1 MVVMVPAA
9 PAAVVH
15 KPSPAKCKHVA
26 VEVTHYH
33 HHHHFDLNL
42 DISAIPRSLARDSP
56 LLALAQRA
64 NSQKFPPPDR
74 VPENA
79 AVPSEVPWLSYMST
93 PNQQSRCP
101 SSSGGASGSY
111 LAPPDAAN
119 NDPNPPTV
127 APFSK
132 SPSPSERA
140 SYHQVFQ
147 KSPLLVSTPP
157 QVTKALSQV
166 YPYAKFANQ
175 FAGLLTWTTE
185 DPWESFLLVAA
196 FWAVTLY
203 GDLVIKWFGNIL
215 IVLVLALGMFARNQ
229 TRKDEHPSLDDILDT
244 LQLLSARLAVLT
256 DPFSSLAAF
265 LSVGQSPTTATMG
278 PTLITL
284 FIRILFVS
292 PIWITLCSSPFR
304 IITPRRVV
312 MFVGTTFLSWHSRP
326 ARVTRTILWRSAMIR
341 DICERITGLNL
352 TPQEAPEPPPLPP
365 RANALSR
372 KGSDDK
378 SGAHKRTPSSVVA
391 SHFKNKSSPLGN
403 LNQNRGTAPGVRFTF
418 SIYENQRRWLGVG
431 WTSSLFAYE
440 RPAWTDEH
448 LSACPPVEDFYLPE
462 AKNGMKWRWVESQKW
477 QVEGEEDGKKAG
489 NGWVYYDNKWR
500 NGKRG
505 VDSWSAYT
513 RRRRWYRNAELVED
527 DAEDDDTGTESIA
540 TTENTSA
547 TNETTITE
555 TEEAPSK

>member
-1 MVVMVPAA
+1 
-9 PAAVVH
+9 
-15 KPSPAKCKHVA
+15 
-26 VEVTHYH
+26 
-33 HHHHFDLNL
+33 
-42 DISAIPRSLARDSP
+42 
-56 LLALAQRA
+56 
-64 NSQKFPPPDR
+64 
-74 VPENA
+74 
-79 AVPSEVPWLSYMST
+79 MST
-93 PNQQSRCP
+93 PSHQSRRP
-101 SSSGGASGSY
+101 SSSSGGASGSSSY
-111 LAPPDAAN
+111 LAPPDAAS

-132 SPSPSERA
+132 SLSPSERA
-140 SYHQVFQ
+140 LYHQVFQ

-175 FAGLLTWTTE
+175 VAGLLTWTTE

-203 GDLVIKWFGNIL
+203 GDLVIKWFGNVL

-229 TRKDEHPSLDDILDT
+229 KRKDEHPSLDDILDT

-292 PIWITLCSSPFR
+292 PIWIALCSSPFR

-352 TPQEAPEPPPLPP
+352 TPQEATEPPPLPP
-365 RANALSR
+365 RVGAQGR
-372 KGSDDK
+372 KISDDK
-378 SGAHKRTPSSVVA
+378 AAHKRTPSSVVA

-448 LSACPPVEDFYLPE
+448 LSACPAVEEFHLPE
-462 AKNGMKWRWVESQKW
+462 AKNGMKWQWVESQKW

-527 DAEDDDTGTESIA
+527 DAEDDDTGTESVA
-540 TTENTSA
+540 TTENTST

>member
-1 MVVMVPAA
+1 
-9 PAAVVH
+9 
-15 KPSPAKCKHVA
+15 
-26 VEVTHYH
+26 
-33 HHHHFDLNL
+33 
-42 DISAIPRSLARDSP
+42 
-56 LLALAQRA
+56 
-64 NSQKFPPPDR
+64 
-74 VPENA
+74 
-79 AVPSEVPWLSYMST
+79 MST
-93 PNQQSRCP
+93 PNHNSRRP
-101 SSSGGASGSY
+101 SSSGGASGGY
-111 LAPPDAAN
+111 LAPPDATP

-175 FAGLLTWTTE
+175 VAGLLTWTTE

-203 GDLVIKWFGNIL
+203 GDLVIRWFGNIL
-215 IVLVLALGMFARNQ
+215 VVLVLALGMFARNQ
-229 TRKDEHPSLDDILDT
+229 NRKDEHPSLEDILDT

-292 PIWITLCSSPFR
+292 PVWIALCSSPFR

-326 ARVTRTILWRSAMIR
+326 ARVTRTILWRSAVIR

-365 RANALSR
+365 RNNPQGR
-372 KGSDDK
+372 KGPEDK
-378 SGAHKRTPSSVVA
+378 SAAHKRTPSSVVA

-448 LSACPPVEDFYLPE
+448 LSACPPVEDFHLPE
-462 AKNGMKWRWVESQKW
+462 AKNGMKWRWVEAQKW
-477 QVEGEEDGKKAG
+477 QVEGEEDAKKAG

-527 DAEDDDTGTESIA
+527 DAEDDASMESVA
-540 TTENTSA
+540 TTGSTSV

>member
-1 MVVMVPAA
+1 MAA
-9 PAAVVH
+9 
-15 KPSPAKCKHVA
+15 
-26 VEVTHYH
+26 
-33 HHHHFDLNL
+33 L
-42 DISAIPRSLARDSP
+42 DT
-56 LLALAQRA
+56 
-64 NSQKFPPPDR
+64 
-74 VPENA
+74 
-79 AVPSEVPWLSYMST
+79 PWLSYMSA
-93 PNQQSRCP
+93 SP
-101 SSSGGASGSY
+101 SSSRHPSGSAGAGPSNSPAGNY
-111 LAPPDAAN
+111 LAPPDPGRSSSSSPSPHDHN
-119 NDPNPPTV
+119 GPPTV

-132 SPSPSERA
+132 SPAPAERA

-157 QVTKALSQV
+157 QITKSLSQI
-166 YPYAKFANQ
+166 YPYAKFANSA
-175 FAGLLTWTTE
+175 AGLLTWTTE
-185 DPWESFLLVAA
+185 DPWESFLLVAS

-203 GDLVIKWFGNIL
+203 GDVVIRWLGNVL
-215 IVLVLALGMFARNQ
+215 IVFVLALGMFARRH
-229 TRKDEHPSLDDILDT
+229 TKKEEHPSLDDILDT
-244 LQLLSARLAVLT
+244 IQLLSVRFSILT
-256 DPFSSLAAF
+256 DPFSSLATF

-292 PIWITLCSSPFR
+292 PIWIGLSSSPFN

-326 ARVTRTILWRSAMIR
+326 ARVTRTILWRSALIR

-352 TPQEAPEPPPLPP
+352 TPQEMPQPPPLPP
-365 RANALSR
+365 RLGPNGKPERSADHHR
-372 KGSDDK
+372 
-378 SGAHKRTPSSVVA
+378 RTPSSVVA

-403 LNQNRGTAPGVRFTF
+403 LNQTRATAPGVRFTF

-448 LSACPPVEDFYLPE
+448 LSACPPVDEFVLPG
-462 AKNGMKWRWVESQKW
+462 AKSGMNWKWVDGQIW
-477 QVEGEEDGKKAG
+477 QVEGEEDSTKSG

-513 RRRRWYRNAELVED
+513 RRRRWYRNAELVEEEGRD
-527 DAEDDDTGTESIA
+527 DYAVEDDTESTA
-540 TTENTSA
+540 PPTV
-547 TNETTITE
+547 TE
-555 TEEAPSK
+555 TEEAPR

>member
-1 MVVMVPAA
+1 MVVTLPGLPPPAA
-9 PAAVVH
+9 AVC
-15 KPSPAKCKHVA
+15 KPSPTKHVA
-26 VEVTHYH
+26 VTHFH
-33 HHHHFDLNL
+33 HHRIDLDL
-42 DISAIPRSLARDSP
+42 RLPPSAVTIPKSLSRDSP
-56 LLALAQRA
+56 LLGLRT
-64 NSQKFPPPDR
+64 NRYHHHRR
-74 VPENA
+74 VPSPVVIDNDIDT
-79 AVPSEVPWLSYMST
+79 PWLSYMSS
-93 PNQQSRCP
+93 PNHLTRRP
-101 SSSGGASGSY
+101 STSGGASSSNGY
-111 LAPPDAAN
+111 LATPDSSA

-132 SPSPSERA
+132 SPASSERA
-140 SYHQVFQ
+140 AYHQVFQ

-157 QVTKALSQV
+157 QVTRALSQI
-166 YPYAKFANQ
+166 YPFAKFANQ
-175 FAGLLTWTTE
+175 AAGLLTWTTA
-185 DPWESFLLVAA
+185 DPWESFLLVSA

-203 GDLVIKWFGNIL
+203 GDLIIRWLGN
-215 IVLVLALGMFARNQ
+215 VLVVVVLALGMFARSYN
-229 TRKDEHPSLDDILDT
+229 KKEEEHPSLDDIIET
-244 LQLLSARLAVLT
+244 LQLLAARLTILT
-256 DPFSSLAAF
+256 DPFASLAAF
-265 LSVGQSPTTATMG
+265 LSVGESPTTFSMG

-292 PIWITLCSSPFR
+292 PLWIALCFPPFH

-352 TPQEAPEPPPLPP
+352 TPQEIPQPPPLPP
-365 RANALSR
+365 RTPGR
-372 KGSDDK
+372 KDSHDK
-378 SGAHKRTPSSVVA
+378 HSHKRTPSSVVA

-448 LSACPPVEDFYLPE
+448 LSACPPVDEFMLPD
-462 AKNGMKWRWVESQKW
+462 AKNGMKWRWVEGQKW
-477 QVEGEEDGKKAG
+477 QIEGEEDAKKVG
-489 NGWVYYDNKWR
+489 NGWVYFDNKWR
-500 NGKRG
+500 NAKRG

-527 DAEDDDTGTESIA
+527 DVDDTATEA
-540 TTENTSA
+540 TTDRTETTSV

-555 TEEAPSK
+555 TEEVPMK

>member
-1 MVVMVPAA
+1 MAA
-9 PAAVVH
+9 
-15 KPSPAKCKHVA
+15 
-26 VEVTHYH
+26 
-33 HHHHFDLNL
+33 L
-42 DISAIPRSLARDSP
+42 DT
-56 LLALAQRA
+56 
-64 NSQKFPPPDR
+64 
-74 VPENA
+74 
-79 AVPSEVPWLSYMST
+79 PWLSYMSAPSSYIT
-93 PNQQSRCP
+93 GGP
-101 SSSGGASGSY
+101 SSSSPAGSSSYSSY
-111 LAPPDAAN
+111 LAPPDPASAGGAHA

-127 APFSK
+127 AQFSR
-132 SPSPSERA
+132 SPAPAERA

-157 QVTKALSQV
+157 QITKALSQI
-166 YPYAKFANQ
+166 YPYAKFANSV
-175 FAGLLTWTTE
+175 AGLLTWTTE

-203 GDLVIKWFGNIL
+203 GDVVIRWLGNVLV
-215 IVLVLALGMFARNQ
+215 VLVLALGMFAHGQ
-229 TRKDEHPSLDDILDT
+229 SKKEEEHPSLDDILDT
-244 LQLLSARLAVLT
+244 LQLLAVRFAILT

-265 LSVGQSPTTATMG
+265 LAVGQSPTTATMG

-292 PIWITLCSSPFR
+292 PIWIALSSPPFN

-326 ARVTRTILWRSAMIR
+326 ARVTRTILWRSAVIR
-341 DICERITGLNL
+341 DVCERITGLNL
-352 TPQEAPEPPPLPP
+352 TPQEIPQPPPLPP
-365 RANALSR
+365 RGTPNGK
-372 KGSDDK
+372 KGAA
-378 SGAHKRTPSSVVA
+378 GAADAKGNEHHRRTPSSVVA
-391 SHFKNKSSPLGN
+391 SHFKNRSSPLGN

-448 LSACPPVEDFYLPE
+448 LSACPAVDEFVLPA
-462 AKNGMKWRWVESQKW
+462 AKNGMRWRWVEGQSW

-505 VDSWSAYT
+505 MDSWSAYT

-527 DAEDDDTGTESIA
+527 DEPEGHDDHGEEAGEGASM
-540 TTENTSA
+540 NGSA
-547 TNETTITE
+547 TVTITE
-555 TEEAPSK
+555 TEEMPPVGSR